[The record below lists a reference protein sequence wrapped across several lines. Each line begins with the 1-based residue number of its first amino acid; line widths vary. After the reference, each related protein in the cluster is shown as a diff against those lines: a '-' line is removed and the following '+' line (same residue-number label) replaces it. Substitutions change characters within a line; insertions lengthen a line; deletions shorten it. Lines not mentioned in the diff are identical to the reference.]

1 MIRHN
6 RKVLGVFLL
15 LFLLGLSLFRFRH
28 PLLTQLAGYLII
40 SDALEQADAI
50 AVLSGEAATRCHK
63 AAELFLHGWAPSIL
77 VTKSYYPDE
86 ARILRSYGVWELESH
101 EKCLAVLRFHH
112 VPDRAIEILD
122 GYNESTADEAT
133 RLQHYLHERG
143 SERLIVVTS
152 NYHTRRSRLLFRRVF
167 RDTGVQVS
175 VQAAPPNFSF
185 DPNAWWTRR
194 KDRTVL
200 LLEYQKLLFYA
211 VRYW

>member
-6 RKVLGVFLL
+6 RKVLSFFLL
-15 LFLLGLSLFRFRH
+15 LFLLGLSLFLFRR
-28 PLLTQLAGYLII
+28 PLLTHFADYLII
-40 SDALEQADAI
+40 SDALEKADAI
-50 AVLSGEAATRCHK
+50 AVLSGEAPTRCHK
-63 AAELFLHGWAPSIL
+63 AAALFLHGWAPSIL

-86 ARILRSYGVWELESH
+86 AHVLRGYGVWELESH

-122 GYNESTADEAT
+122 GYNESTADEAI
-133 RLQHYLHERG
+133 RLRHYLHERG
-143 SERLIVVTS
+143 IERLIVVTS

-167 RDTGVQVS
+167 RDTGIQIT
-175 VQAAPPNFSF
+175 VQAAPANFSF